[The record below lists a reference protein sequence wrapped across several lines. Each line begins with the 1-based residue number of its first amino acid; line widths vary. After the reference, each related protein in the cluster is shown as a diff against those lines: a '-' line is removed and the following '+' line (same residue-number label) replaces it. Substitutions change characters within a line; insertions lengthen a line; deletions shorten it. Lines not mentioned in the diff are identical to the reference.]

1 MASPPPPSSAPG
13 PVDRS
18 GPDSVSL
25 QAFTPI
31 RHSRQAPASSDWP
44 PVLLWLPI
52 SLSSLVLVL
61 LVVVVQRQHAQ
72 AQLLADL
79 RGRVQTLEQS
89 RALERTAVLE
99 QQLRAMLTRLQTLER
114 GQLQGAE
121 LARRLQSLNEDLQQ
135 LRAAASRSSSLQPPL
150 LEPPQDAP
158 RPSRSILPQPVP

>member
-1 MASPPPPSSAPG
+1 MASLPPPGSASG

-18 GPDSVSL
+18 GPESASL

-114 GQLQGAE
+114 GQLQGTE
-121 LARRLQSLNEDLQQ
+121 LARRLQSLQSDLQE
-135 LRAAASRSSSLQPPL
+135 LRAAVSRSTSLQPLP
-150 LEPPQDAP
+150 LEPPQDSP
-158 RPSRSILPQPVP
+158 RPSRFITPRPVP